1 MTSVYD
7 ALFDEDLPGFLCVK
21 TQFWD
26 KGQTDVQVYLRR
38 RSLEGDW
45 IWLES
50 KAVEHVDKAGI
61 LCIILEE
68 SLVTDLE
75 LAKRVNRT
83 TRITSI
89 LVQAVET
96 AWLTE
101 ANKPDEAETQES
113 ELPPQSEEDTDHV
126 QRVIDSYVA
135 TGGMHV
141 PENDGD
147 YQRLLEIA
155 REAATVNPRNCSV
168 FNGTHC
174 RFISEDSVCGCPA
187 GKCDLEG
194 HNEADDSARAPVGA
208 YEKKENT
215 NNTGF
220 TIGDLHRRM
229 TLEEFSQWEEG
240 AQDGE
245 TKFEHDGSE
254 TNGEGRR
261 KSFNPN
267 SIVES
272 VRQGVRLDLGLTR
285 LEPEE
290 VKIITLVLSG
300 KITVDQIPP
309 LVYSSLQQGRG
320 MKSIAEQF
328 RLESEIS
335 KNSTRARFT
344 KRNRKPSVPENP
356 TCAPPP
362 ISVVNLSYTYIGNTG
377 IEMLSEMLYAKG
389 SVLRTLDI
397 SFCSIEEKGLQSLAR
412 ALWRRK
418 RSNIPPLK
426 GMILSGNYMTPKAA
440 SEIGSAL
447 SPTMGGHRRHKRPRG
462 GGSAK
467 RTGYETDNSTETD
480 TDEDDDDDDFG
491 APPSRKRKGKSHTP
505 EKENETRKE
514 GDGLLVLHVAN
525 ASMTAETVKLL
536 LKGLGNHCTVRELN
550 LSSNCFGKG
559 GATALVSVLE
569 PRKGSRNNNKS
580 AAMPF
585 LDRLDMSNNNLG
597 DDGSTQLTRAIVK
610 RSETSSLI
618 DLKISSN
625 GIGPVGVETLMN
637 KLLQHNLVSL
647 SLDKNAIGDQGCQ
660 LVAASL
666 QMMPSLSR
674 LNLAFNQIGS
684 RGITSLMRSLVTCK
698 SITYL
703 GLSGNILRI
712 SGAIALAF
720 TLTQHPRLEELD
732 LDNCCLGQ
740 AAQCHIVAGIISNR
754 WVPMKRL
761 KGYAVGP
768 PMVAIGALEPRAA
781 NASNEECFRIRKDE
795 QMKNILQWM
804 HTNRTNNLKQQRP
817 GPPVEANVGSPSFD
831 VQNSRFL
838 TPDYVSRMNDVHGTP
853 SQNAYLRLLDWLSRI
868 PFDDDELTAL
878 QKYFYDADGGEGD
891 RGSDGY
897 INLKLRGDLLAAL
910 DGETVDEVNEEQFV
924 QSLKLSAS
932 VGLDLDKLYG
942 QEIWNTWAAF
952 RGELLD
958 SLPDEADT
966 SSKDEPMDDCPD
978 EKLTGKSEKDEASS
992 GLEQN
997 GVSHSAEA
1005 IQASGST
1012 LSCSG
1017 KDKKGNRVKP
1027 RITMFPQFEHQLNEL
1042 KASATELLEQEEDP
1056 VQHEIILTQYAEASL
1071 TILRQLRYHCMNSG
1085 LDGWRQSGL
1094 TRKILIVDDSMI
1106 TRKLVARAFEKA
1118 GYIVDTAANGA
1129 EGVEKLKAS
1138 LYDIAFMDIDMPV
1151 MNGFEATK
1159 KLREWEDN
1167 MRPGARQ
1174 PICALT
1180 ATYVDDF
1187 EKSELMKFKEAG
1199 LDVMESKPCNIP
1211 RLFKVVD
1218 DVSPMFSELSISVMQ
1233 RERSDQ
1239 SFQSGSSS
1247 EQAHL

>member
-1 MTSVYD
+1 MEATKTATGFAPEVLLMTSVYD

-26 KGQTDVQVYLRR
+26 KGQTDVQVFLRR
-38 RSLEGDW
+38 RSIEGDW

-50 KAVEHVDKAGI
+50 KAVAYITVEEIPA
-61 LCIILEE
+61 IILEE
-68 SLVTDLE
+68 SLVKDVE
-75 LAKRVNRT
+75 LAKTVNRT
-83 TRITSI
+83 TRITSV
-89 LVQAVET
+89 LVQAVEA

-101 ANKPDEAETQES
+101 ANKPAEDVEKEEES
-113 ELPPQSEEDTDHV
+113 DLPSQIVDEDTEAYR
-126 QRVIDSYVA
+126 RVMDSIVA
-135 TGGMHV
+135 TGVHV
-141 PENDGD
+141 PENVEDLQSLLKIATANKQQENGD
-147 YQRLLEIA
+147 
-155 REAATVNPRNCSV
+155 S
-168 FNGTHC
+168 
-174 RFISEDSVCGCPA
+174 
-187 GKCDLEG
+187 
-194 HNEADDSARAPVGA
+194 
-208 YEKKENT
+208 
-215 NNTGF
+215 
-220 TIGDLHRRM
+220 
-229 TLEEFSQWEEG
+229 
-240 AQDGE
+240 
-245 TKFEHDGSE
+245 KFEQE
-254 TNGEGRR
+254 ALENMGEGQR
-261 KSFNPN
+261 KSFDPN
-267 SIVES
+267 SMVES

-300 KITVDQIPP
+300 RISVDQIPP
-309 LVYSSLQQGRG
+309 LVRTSLQQGNG
-320 MKSIAEQF
+320 MKGITEQF
-328 RLESEIS
+328 TLESES
-335 KNSTRARFT
+335 KSSPRHSRI
-344 KRNRKPSVPENP
+344 PSHGSFAGRRLPTPPANP
-356 TCAPPP
+356 SPPPPP
-362 ISVVNLSYTYIGNTG
+362 ISVVNLSYTYIGNSG
-377 IEMLSEMLYAKG
+377 IDMLAEMLYTDG
-389 SVLRTLDI
+389 STLKTLDI
-397 SFCSIEEKGLQSLAR
+397 SFCGIEEKGLLSLAR
-412 ALWRRK
+412 AVSRRK
-418 RSNIPPLK
+418 RKKIPPLK
-426 GMILSGNYMTPKAA
+426 GVILSGNYMSPRAA
-440 SEIGSAL
+440 SEIGTAL
-447 SPTMGGHRRHKRPRG
+447 SPTEGCRPHKRSRG
-462 GGSAK
+462 GAVR
-467 RTGYETDNSTETD
+467 RTGYNSDSSESD
-480 TDEDDDDDDFG
+480 FDDDDDDFG
-491 APPSRKRKGKSHTP
+491 TTRKRKGKSQSSEQQEQST
-505 EKENETRKE
+505 KK
-514 GDGLLVLHVAN
+514 GGGLHVLHVAN
-525 ASMTAETVKLL
+525 ASMTAATTSRLL
-536 LKGLGNHCTVRELN
+536 EGLGTQCTIRELN
-550 LSSNCFGKG
+550 LSSNCFGSA
-559 GATALVSVLE
+559 GAIALVNVLE
-569 PRKGSRNNNKS
+569 TKQRSRNHKTT

-585 LDRLDMSNNNLG
+585 LDRLDMSNNDLG
-597 DDGSTQLTRAIVK
+597 DDGTTQLTRAILK
-610 RSETSSLI
+610 RSEIHLV
-618 DLKISSN
+618 DLKLSSN

-647 SLDKNAIGDQGCQ
+647 SLDKNSIGDQGCQ

-666 QMMPSLSR
+666 QSMPSLSR

-795 QMKNILQWM
+795 QMKTILQWM
-804 HTNRTNNLKQQRP
+804 ETNRTAKRAGEMDP
-817 GPPVEANVGSPSFD
+817 NVVGASFD
-831 VQNSRFL
+831 TQNSRFL
-838 TPDYVSRMNDVHGTP
+838 TPDFVTKINDIHGTP
-853 SQNAYLRLLDWLSRI
+853 SQNAYLRLLGWLSRI

-910 DGETVDEVNEEQFV
+910 DSEAADEIREDPLVLSSQF
-924 QSLKLSAS
+924 STS
-932 VGLDLDKLYG
+932 VGIDLDKLFTDSSWDAWG
-942 QEIWNTWAAF
+942 AF
-952 RGELLD
+952 KGTVADDPPRGAGGRSDDDPTD
-958 SLPDEADT
+958 SAGAKKESSVETCEEAFN
-966 SSKDEPMDDCPD
+966 K
-978 EKLTGKSEKDEASS
+978 GAEASEGS
-992 GLEQN
+992 EDQPDN
-997 GVSHSAEA
+997 M
-1005 IQASGST
+1005 QTSGST
-1012 LSCSG
+1012 LSVSG
-1017 KDKKGNRVKP
+1017 KDKKGNKIKP
-1027 RITMFPQFEHQLNEL
+1027 RITMFPQFEQQLNEL

-1056 VQHEIILTQYAEASL
+1056 MQHEVILTQYAEASL

-1094 TRKILIVDDSMI
+1094 TRKVLVVDDSMV
-1106 TRKLVARAFEKA
+1106 TRKLVSRAFEKA
-1118 GYIVDTAANGA
+1118 GFIVDTAANGA

-1159 KLREWEDN
+1159 KLREWEDA

-1218 DVSPMFSELSISVMQ
+1218 DVSPMFSDLSISVMQ

-1247 EQAHL
+1247 EPQH